1 MNQQNQSNLTRRD
14 FLKTT
19 AVASS
24 AALWPAASSLFAAG
38 QEKIRLALI
47 GCGGRGNGALKDC
60 LQAAAFLGITAEVVA
75 LADFFKERAL
85 KTAQEHHVPKERCF
99 DGPLAYQ
106 KALASEADVV
116 LLVTPPVFRP
126 RHFEAAVNAG
136 KHVFMEKPV
145 AVDPPGARKI
155 LQVGQTAASKGLAV
169 CVGAQRRHQAS
180 YLQTKYAVDQGAIGT
195 ILAGQV
201 WWCMGHLWFNKRQP
215 GETDADYLVRNWVSF
230 TEMSGDH
237 IVEQHFHNIDVANWF
252 LGKTPKL
259 CVGFGGRARRKT
271 GNQFDFFSVDFDY
284 GDGIHIH
291 SMCRQV
297 DSCYNRVAEFFTGTQ
312 GTTAGS
318 GPVKPSDGRTLDLPD
333 LKLHENPYVQ
343 EHIDL
348 LKSIRDG
355 KPLQD
360 AQWAAETNLTAIMG
374 RISAYTGQM
383 VRWQDLTDPQ
393 SKSPWYNLTL
403 SPTAEDFEKGT
414 VKAPADDVIPI
425 PGTAPQNA

>member
-1 MNQQNQSNLTRRD
+1 
-14 FLKTT
+14 
-19 AVASS
+19 
-24 AALWPAASSLFAAG
+24 
-38 QEKIRLALI
+38 
-47 GCGGRGNGALKDC
+47 
-60 LQAAAFLGITAEVVA
+60 
-75 LADFFKERAL
+75 
-85 KTAQEHHVPKERCF
+85 
-99 DGPLAYQ
+99 
-106 KALASEADVV
+106 
-116 LLVTPPVFRP
+116 
-126 RHFEAAVNAG
+126 
-136 KHVFMEKPV
+136 
-145 AVDPPGARKI
+145 
-155 LQVGQTAASKGLAV
+155 
-169 CVGAQRRHQAS
+169 
-180 YLQTKYAVDQGAIGT
+180 
-195 ILAGQV
+195 
-201 WWCMGHLWFNKRQP
+201 MGHLWFNKRQP